1 MRDRIQEY
9 VDELYEIMEATQ
21 TGMKDVEVHNERL
34 SCLIGTP
41 EDQADP
47 TKAIDCFNSM
57 GSEYQKMRDRCDAA
71 FGKLKDM
78 FLRDRGKSIR
88 VSEAILDST
97 PTLSNKRT
105 EDK

>member
-1 MRDRIQEY
+1 MTDWISEY
-9 VDELYEIMEATQ
+9 VNELYEIMKATQ

-41 EDQADP
+41 EDRADP

-57 GSEYQKMRDRCDAA
+57 ASEYQKMRDRCDAA

-78 FLRDRGKSIR
+78 FLRDRGKSI
-88 VSEAILDST
+88 S
-97 PTLSNKRT
+97 T
-105 EDK
+105 EDRQ